1 MITYQKVKKES
12 AKTEKAWI
20 GAGTE
25 VGLQIWRIV
34 KFEVKNVHTYH
45 VFEAFVA
52 ACVSDVINVFSSQH
66 QLNYLAT

>member
-1 MITYQKVKKES
+1 MIACQKVKKES

-34 KFEVKNVHTYH
+34 KFEVKNVFTYIMFAEFLLYL
-45 VFEAFVA
+45 VCQMLSMFL
-52 ACVSDVINVFSSQH
+52 SS
-66 QLNYLAT
+66 

>member
-1 MITYQKVKKES
+1 MIAYQKVKKES

-34 KFEVKNVHTYH
+34 KFEVKNVFTYYVCR
-45 VFEAFVA
+45 VFAV
-52 ACVSDVINVFSSQH
+52 ACVSYVINVSF
-66 QLNYLAT
+66 LLTPIKLII